1 MRLSEVKG
9 DRVLDVIAD
18 LIEPV
23 GRIAQDPETR
33 RLLAKRDLPE
43 GMTQQAFLISRVT
56 QHAPTI
62 IRSHKDDVVAILS
75 TISGVTPDEYRKGMT
90 FGSLV
95 QDAFELLTD
104 DAFADFLGSQQTE
117 TASAASGDASEAT
130 PAPEASG
137 TSSDTQTPCGRSTST
152 ERTSE
157 PTSRRPYGT
166 WPAERP

>member
-33 RLLAKRDLPE
+33 RLLANRDLPE
-43 GMTQQAFLISRVT
+43 GMTQQAFLIARVT

-62 IRSHKDDVVAILS
+62 IRSHKDDVIAILS
-75 TISGVTPDEYRKGMT
+75 AISGVTPDEYREGMT
-90 FGSLV
+90 FGSLI
-95 QDAFELLTD
+95 QDVFELLTD
-104 DAFADFLGSQQTE
+104 DAFTDFLDSQQAE
-117 TASAASGDASEAT
+117 TANVASGDASEAT

-137 TSSDTQTPCGRSTST
+137 TSSGMQMLYGRKTST
-152 ERTSE
+152 EYPSE
-157 PTSRRPYGT
+157 PTSQTPYGT